1 MGTHFNVKQRPN
13 YYVGLHEGL
22 VSVTYNNKTVKLPP
36 GTTFRVVNKQI
47 NAVANSTNA
56 NPSWMQESNF
66 TGIPLDQVIAELE
79 RQYDIKIKSD
89 GVDTTKLF
97 TGSFTHSNQKIAVES
112 VTIPL
117 KLGYKIEGKTILLYY
132 E

>member
-1 MGTHFNVKQRPN
+1 MQ
-13 YYVGLHEGL
+13 
-22 VSVTYNNKTVKLPP
+22 LPTLLTRIRR
-36 GTTFRVVNKQI
+36 GCNRNLI
-47 NAVANSTNA
+47 L
-56 NPSWMQESNF
+56 QEF
-66 TGIPLDQVIAELE
+66 LDQVIAELE

-117 KLGYKIEGKTILLYY
+117 KLGYKIEGKTILLYNY

>member
-1 MGTHFNVKQRPN
+1 LGTHFNVKQRPN
-13 YYVGLHEGL
+13 YYEVSCYEGL

-56 NPSWMQESNF
+56 NPSWMQQES

-97 TGSFTHSNQKIAVES
+97 TGSFTHSNQKIARIGNHS
-112 VTIPL
+112 NY
-117 KLGYKIEGKTILLYY
+117 YKIEGKTILLYNY

>member
-1 MGTHFNVKQRPN
+1 
-13 YYVGLHEGL
+13 
-22 VSVTYNNKTVKLPP
+22 LPTLLTRIRR
-36 GTTFRVVNKQI
+36 GCNRNLI
-47 NAVANSTNA
+47 L
-56 NPSWMQESNF
+56 
-66 TGIPLDQVIAELE
+66 PLDQVIAELE

-117 KLGYKIEGKTILLYY
+117 KLG
-132 E
+132 

>member
-1 MGTHFNVKQRPN
+1 MQ
-13 YYVGLHEGL
+13 
-22 VSVTYNNKTVKLPP
+22 
-36 GTTFRVVNKQI
+36 
-47 NAVANSTNA
+47 
-56 NPSWMQESNF
+56 QESNF
-66 TGIPLDQVIAELE
+66 IEIPWSSHSQLE

-117 KLGYKIEGKTILLYY
+117 KLGYKIEGKTILLYNY

>member
-1 MGTHFNVKQRPN
+1 MQ
-13 YYVGLHEGL
+13 
-22 VSVTYNNKTVKLPP
+22 
-36 GTTFRVVNKQI
+36 
-47 NAVANSTNA
+47 
-56 NPSWMQESNF
+56 QESNF
-66 TGIPLDQVIAELE
+66 IGIPLDQVIAELE

-89 GVDTTKLF
+89 GVDTKLF

-117 KLGYKIEGKTILLYY
+117 KLGYKIEGKTILLYNY

>member
-1 MGTHFNVKQRPN
+1 MQ
-13 YYVGLHEGL
+13 
-22 VSVTYNNKTVKLPP
+22 
-36 GTTFRVVNKQI
+36 
-47 NAVANSTNA
+47 
-56 NPSWMQESNF
+56 QESNF

-117 KLGYKIEGKTILLYY
+117 KLGYKKKVKPSYY
-132 E
+132 NYE

>member
-1 MGTHFNVKQRPN
+1 
-13 YYVGLHEGL
+13 

-56 NPSWMQESNF
+56 NPSWMQQESNF

-79 RQYDIKIKSD
+79 RQYDIKSD

-112 VTIPL
+112 VTIP
-117 KLGYKIEGKTILLYY
+117 KLGYKIEGKTIL
-132 E
+132 

>member
-1 MGTHFNVKQRPN
+1 MQ
-13 YYVGLHEGL
+13 
-22 VSVTYNNKTVKLPP
+22 LPTLLTRIRH
-36 GTTFRVVNKQI
+36 GQ
-47 NAVANSTNA
+47 
-56 NPSWMQESNF
+56 QESNF

-112 VTIPL
+112 VTI
-117 KLGYKIEGKTILLYY
+117 KLGYKIEGKTILLYNY

>member
-1 MGTHFNVKQRPN
+1 VDATGI
-13 YYVGLHEGL
+13 Y
-22 VSVTYNNKTVKLPP
+22 
-36 GTTFRVVNKQI
+36 
-47 NAVANSTNA
+47 
-56 NPSWMQESNF
+56 F

-117 KLGYKIEGKTILLYY
+117 KLGYKIEGKTILLYNY